1 MIAYLLIAC
10 VCYALFAFG
19 FLCIVRAAA
28 IVAPMLPRRSHGS
41 DPALW
46 IQSRREVAGQRN
58 PAVEKVSL

>member
-1 MIAYLLIAC
+1 MTAYLLVAC
-10 VCYALFAFG
+10 ICYALFAFG

-46 IQSRREVAGQRN
+46 INSRREVGGTQT
-58 PAVEKVSL
+58 PPVGKVSL